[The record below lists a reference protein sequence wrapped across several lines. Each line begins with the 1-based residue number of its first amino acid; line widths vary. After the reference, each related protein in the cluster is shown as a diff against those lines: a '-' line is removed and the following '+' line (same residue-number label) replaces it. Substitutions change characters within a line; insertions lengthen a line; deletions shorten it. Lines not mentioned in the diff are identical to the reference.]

1 MASNVL
7 ATICRKYSAICYVL
21 RRKFW
26 SLLVSSQGASV
37 NFGRGVVIRNPEK
50 VSIGSN
56 VSFGDF
62 VHVWA
67 GGGVCIGDDALI
79 ASHVLISSLTHCT
92 GAVLDNRLYRETL
105 IKKRVVI
112 GANVWIGANA
122 VILPGVTV
130 GDGAIVG
137 AGAVVTRDVAPGE
150 IQVGVPARPLARAA
164 DKATGEA
171 DG

>member
-122 VILPGVTV
+122 VILPVLRLAMARLSG
-130 GDGAIVG
+130 
-137 AGAVVTRDVAPGE
+137 
-150 IQVGVPARPLARAA
+150 QVRLSPAMLRQEKFRWVSLLVR
-164 DKATGEA
+164 
-171 DG
+171 